1 MTELE
6 RRALLGD
13 PEALRECTEK
23 GIVLPCQFC
32 GSKYT
37 QVRYMGWENYPSPF
51 EAGYRGECT
60 DCHALT
66 GAYKTKEE
74 ALVAWNTRPAPPIGR
89 CGECKHS
96 SCDEEYGNR
105 WCNLNLGSRIV
116 GENDYCGHFKQKE
129 REENAVD

>member
-6 RRALLGD
+6 RKALLGD
-13 PEALRECTEK
+13 KEAQKECTEK
-23 GIVLPCQFC
+23 GIALPCQFC

-60 DCHALT
+60 NCQAVT

-74 ALVAWNTRPAPPIGR
+74 ALNVWNTRQASPIGR
-89 CGECKHS
+89 CKECKHRTPYETNKDRV
-96 SCDEEYGNR
+96 CKR
-105 WCNLNLGSRIV
+105 LGIFIDR
-116 GENDYCGHFKQKE
+116 DFYCKYFEPKE
-129 REENAVD
+129 SEGNAVR